1 LRYNREEGIEKREK
15 EIREME
21 VKIREKFEEEI
32 AKKERKK
39 KK

>member
-1 LRYNREEGIEKREK
+1 LCYNREEGIEKREK